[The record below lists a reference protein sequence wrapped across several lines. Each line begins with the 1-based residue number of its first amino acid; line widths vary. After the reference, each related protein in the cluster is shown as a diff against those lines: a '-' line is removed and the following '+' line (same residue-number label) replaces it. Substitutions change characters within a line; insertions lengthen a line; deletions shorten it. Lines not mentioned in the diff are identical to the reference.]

1 MAISHQTDPERDLVI
16 LVAQGE
22 ITDEDLV
29 TCRADL
35 VKNSLF
41 RQGMKILADFRAVE
55 KLSLSMEG
63 VFQRVEGDR
72 SLEPELKDSRQAV
85 VTSSDLLFGMVRVY
99 QARMSEIFEKIE
111 VFRDLGKAE
120 AWLFEE
126 SEAEDIDY

>member
-1 MAISHQTDPERDLVI
+1 LSILHQTDPERDLVI
-16 LVAQGE
+16 LVAQGD
-22 ITDEDLV
+22 ITDEDLA

-41 RQGMKILADFRAVE
+41 HHGMKILADFRGVE
-55 KLSLSMEG
+55 KFSLSMDG

-72 SLEPELKDSRQAV
+72 PLEPELKDSRQAV

-111 VFRDLGKAE
+111 VFRDIDKAE

-126 SEAEDIDY
+126 SETEDFES